1 MLVKVE
7 NILGLCDQ
15 HLQAT
20 YNNVVE
26 MYLKK
31 WEHIKDGLNFLKIKS
46 TGSESESERHS
57 GILVSPLLAVWPQES
72 YLTSFAL

>member
-1 MLVKVE
+1 
-7 NILGLCDQ
+7 
-15 HLQAT
+15 
-20 YNNVVE
+20 